1 MKYLLFLF
9 LLSISVVSNAQAK
22 IDVLHYKFNIN
33 LNDNNDSIYGR
44 AEVVFIARKGSTGI
58 EFDLSGGAGNNKDM
72 IVTKA
77 NLPYGTAYGNSETGN
92 IYTHYNNK
100 LYIKTW
106 KELADDDTLMATI
119 DYKGV
124 PADGLIISR
133 SRFGKRTFF
142 SDNWPNRAHKWIP
155 CNDDPSD
162 KASVEFIVTA
172 PSHYEVVSNGI
183 LQEEREL
190 PGNRKLTHWKEDVP
204 LPTKIMVI
212 GVADF
217 AIDSVG
223 TVDNIPVTSWVFPE
237 NKTDGFRDYA
247 KAKEVLAWLIHYIG
261 PFPFEKLA
269 NIQSKTIFGGMENAG
284 AIFYNEDYIATGQ
297 MDERLIAHE
306 ISHQWFGDM
315 VTEKN
320 FSHLWLSEG
329 FASYLPNIYLE
340 SKYGAERVSKEMKD
354 DRLQV
359 IEFAKT
365 SDHPVVDTVSS
376 YMQLLNAN
384 SYQKGGWA
392 LHMLRRELGDSLF
405 HASIRNFY
413 STYAGKNADT
423 RDFQKICEQT
433 SGKNLGVFFQQ
444 WLYTPGLPELD
455 IRWEYN
461 AKNKSVSLIVNQL
474 QKNIFQFPLEIMLKT
489 ASGKTHLETL
499 SVKKQNQEFII
510 PFSEKVTEIQAD
522 PNTFLLFEGTVSR
535 IK

>member
-1 MKYLLFLF
+1 MKYPLFLF
-9 LLSISVVSNAQAK
+9 LFSACLFSNAQTK
-22 IDVLHYKFNIN
+22 IDVLHYKYNIT
-33 LNDNNDSIYGR
+33 LTDNNDSIYGH
-44 AEVVFIARKGSTGI
+44 AEVVFIARKGSSEI
-58 EFDLSGGAGNNKDM
+58 EFDLSGGVGNNKDM
-72 IVTKA
+72 VVTKA
-77 NLPYGTAYGNSETGN
+77 SLPYKSTETAN
-92 IYTHYNNK
+92 IFTHYNNK
-100 LYIKTW
+100 LYIKTGN
-106 KELADDDTLMATI
+106 ELAADDTLTATI
-119 DYKGV
+119 DYKGI
-124 PADGLIISR
+124 PTDGLIISR

-183 LQEEREL
+183 LREEKVL
-190 PGNRKLTHWKEDVP
+190 SGDKKLTHWKEEVA

-217 AIDSVG
+217 AIDTVG
-223 TVDNIPVTSWVFPE
+223 IVGNIPVTSWVFPE

-247 KAKEVLAWLIHYIG
+247 QAKEVLAWFIDYIG

-269 NIQSKTIFGGMENAG
+269 NIQSRTIFGGMENAG

-329 FASYLPNIYLE
+329 FASYLPNIYLA
-340 SKYGAERVSKEMKD
+340 SKYGKDRMDKEMKE
-354 DRLQV
+354 DRQQV
-359 IEFAKT
+359 IDFAKT
-365 SDHPVVDTVSS
+365 SDRPVVDSISS

-384 SYQKGGWA
+384 SYQKGGWV
-392 LHMLRRELGDSLF
+392 LHMLREELGDSLF
-405 HASIRNFY
+405 HASLRNFY

-423 RDFQKICEQT
+423 RDFQKVCEQT
-433 SGKNLGVFFQQ
+433 SGKDLGIFFQQ

-455 IRWEYN
+455 IKWEYN
-461 AKNKSVSLIVNQL
+461 AKNKSVALTVNQL

-489 ASGKTHLETL
+489 ASGKTHLNTL
-499 SVKKQNQEFII
+499 SINRQNQGFII
-510 PFSEKVTEIQAD
+510 PFNEKIIDIEAD
-522 PNTFLLFEGTVSR
+522 PKTSLLFNATVSR